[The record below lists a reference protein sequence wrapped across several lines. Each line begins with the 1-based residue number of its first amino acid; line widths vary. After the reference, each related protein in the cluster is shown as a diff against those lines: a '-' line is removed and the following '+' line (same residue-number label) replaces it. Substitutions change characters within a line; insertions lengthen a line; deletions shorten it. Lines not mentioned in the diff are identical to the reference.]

1 MKLFLPDRIEV
12 AVDRLGPLFGFTHL
26 DGHIGVTGAGLI
38 FSLQSLSTD
47 NYNRDRL
54 EDGKSSNHRENLHHS
69 ELNIR
74 ITFKLLHSN

>member
-1 MKLFLPDRIEV
+1 MELFLPDRIEV

-54 EDGKSSNHRENLHHS
+54 EDGKSSNHRENLHCAS
-69 ELNIR
+69 FRTEY
-74 ITFKLLHSN
+74 